1 MIVLRILKQAKFQ
14 QKHNKNDFYNSLRI
28 AAVIVLQTSINVFAL
43 FIVSVPQLFAMVA
56 PTFKYPAW
64 LGGSYGL
71 FSSAPR
77 AVILEIRILLDALIV
92 LSLMTGYR
100 EAVMDL
106 LKTVFLALKNPQKIF
121 QKSKSYFRKN
131 TSVTNQWF

>member
-43 FIVSVPQLFAMVA
+43 CIVSVPQLVVILA
-56 PTFKYPAW
+56 PSFRFPAW
-64 LGGSYGL
+64 LNGSYGL
-71 FSSAPR
+71 FTSAPKS
-77 AVILEIRILLDALIV
+77 VILEIRILLDSLIV

-100 EAVMDL
+100 EAVIDL
-106 LKTVFLALKNPQKIF
+106 LKTVFLALKNPQKTF
-121 QKSKSYFRKN
+121 QKSKSYFCKN